1 MDVQREVLPEYVM
14 NNAQNNSNQQQ
25 GFFTSRQREMN
36 SQLPNTKIGNNKNNQ
51 NTKNSGVGVAASSS
65 SAVVRRGIPIELF
78 FRGNDLLKADV
89 LSDSDPYLVIYE
101 IPPDAPQA
109 SSDGWLQYR
118 REVGRTEIIDDN
130 LNPVWTRSVL
140 VRYVIGASQRFLCR
154 CIDDDGL
161 DDNKND
167 PLGDAS
173 FYLSDV
179 MNAPNYTI
187 MVALPT
193 QGSITIS
200 GRISLKK
207 EGMTIERVAIPRC
220 ATVVD
225 ALQKSTRVRETG
237 TTDISFPSSDAF
249 WKALH
254 QAIALAPA
262 SAQAPPHLH
271 IEATDRGEGILVNK
285 VFLIDFLDQ
294 WNEAVTHTLTLTVG
308 DGSRAFRAVPAM
320 WERLLTFYSGSGV
333 SAQEGEPTITVESNQ
348 DPHRRKVRIPW
359 SSWSNFTKLWDA
371 THEGDQGDTFG
382 GDQQLD
388 VGTAAK
394 QYQEAQHSMKTGSLL
409 GLDVDALNQS
419 GENYYSGGC
428 GGNGDG
434 SNGMDLQRVL
444 YPQWTDRSQRM
455 PCTTAIGRARNVSNT
470 GTYWTH
476 FMKEFSIL
484 QAAARNHLPSGG
496 GF

>member
-1 MDVQREVLPEYVM
+1 MSHNQTLLDVQRSILPEYVLK
-14 NNAQNNSNQQQ
+14 NAQNNVDQHQ
-25 GFFTSRQREMN
+25 GFFNSRQKE
-36 SQLPNTKIGNNKNNQ
+36 LNKNNP
-51 NTKNSGVGVAASSS
+51 APSS
-65 SAVVRRGIPIELF
+65 SAPKRGIPIELF
-78 FRGNDLLKADV
+78 FRANDLLKADV

-101 IPPDAPQA
+101 IPPTAPQA
-109 SSDGWLQYR
+109 SSDSWVNFR
-118 REVGRTEIIDDN
+118 KEVGRTEVIDDN
-130 LNPVWTRSVL
+130 LNPVWSRSVL
-140 VRYVIGASQRFLCR
+140 VRYIIGATQRFMCR

-193 QGSITIS
+193 QGSITIT
-200 GRISLKK
+200 GRISLKR
-207 EGMTIERVAIPRC
+207 EGMTIERVPIPRC

-320 WERLLTFYSGSGV
+320 WERLLTFYSGSAAV
-333 SAQEGEPTITVESNQ
+333 PQDGEPFIAVESNQ
-348 DPHRRKVRIPW
+348 DPHRRKVKIPW
-359 SSWSNFTKLWDA
+359 SSWANFTKLWDA
-371 THEGDQGDTFG
+371 THEGSQGDTFG
-382 GDQQLD
+382 GEQQLD
-388 VGTAAK
+388 VGNAAK
-394 QYQEAQHSMKTGSLL
+394 QQQEAQHLMKAGSML

-419 GENYYSGGC
+419 GEYHHYDGSYDNDF
-428 GGNGDG
+428 GNGN
-434 SNGMDLQRVL
+434 NGNNLQRIL

-455 PCTTAIGRARNVSNT
+455 PCTTAMGRARNVSNS

-484 QAAARNHLPSGG
+484 QAAARNHLPNGSG
-496 GF
+496 F

>member
-1 MDVQREVLPEYVM
+1 MSYSQSLLDIQRAVLPEYVM
-14 NNAQNNSNQQQ
+14 RNAQNNINQQQ
-25 GFFTSRQREMN
+25 GFFTSKQKEYSNYNKSN
-36 SQLPNTKIGNNKNNQ
+36 SNNNAA
-51 NTKNSGVGVAASSS
+51 SSASAAASSS
-65 SAVVRRGIPIELF
+65 GAKRGIPIELF

-89 LSDSDPYLVIYE
+89 LSDSDPYVVIYE

-109 SSDGWLQYR
+109 SSDGWVGYR
-118 REVGRTEIIDDN
+118 TEVGRTEVIDDT
-130 LNPVWTRSVL
+130 LNPVWTRSIL
-140 VRYVIGASQRFLCR
+140 VRYVIGASQRFLIR

-161 DDNKND
+161 DDDRND

-193 QGSITIS
+193 QGSVTIT

-207 EGMTIERVAIPRC
+207 EGMTIERVPIPRC

-294 WNEAVTHTLTLTVG
+294 WNEAVTHTLTITVG

-320 WERLLTFYSGSGV
+320 WERLLTFYSGGTV
-333 SAQEGEPTITVESNQ
+333 APQDGEPTITVESNQ
-348 DPHRRKVRIPW
+348 DPHRRKVKIPW
-359 SSWSNFTKLWDA
+359 SSWVNFTKLWDA

-382 GDQQLD
+382 GEQQLD
-388 VGTAAK
+388 VGTAAQ
-394 QYQEAQHSMKTGSLL
+394 QYQDAQHLMKAGSML

-419 GENYYSGGC
+419 GDYNNTSSGMIY
-428 GGNGDG
+428 GDG
-434 SNGMDLQRVL
+434 SGGGNNLQRIL

-455 PCTTAIGRARNVSNT
+455 PCTTAIGRARNVSNS

-484 QAAARNHLPSGG
+484 QAAARNHLPNGSG
-496 GF
+496 F